1 MGSFCCVLDLKYLK
15 IYTSFPPVLSLAAER
30 ISPAAEPERGSV
42 PWPGKWGK
50 EWSQKICNFRAE
62 ISMDLEYSGSG
73 SYNYLFLKQLLILL
87 KVVLISLSL
96 HVLGIE
102 GKPMVSVNCN

>member
-1 MGSFCCVLDLKYLK
+1 
-15 IYTSFPPVLSLAAER
+15 
-30 ISPAAEPERGSV
+30 
-42 PWPGKWGK
+42 
-50 EWSQKICNFRAE
+50 
-62 ISMDLEYSGSG
+62 MDLEYSGSG
-73 SYNYLFLKQLLILL
+73 SYNYLFLKQLLVLL